1 MTVEA
6 MIVVAMTVTA
16 AADTVTARTVTA
28 TVTVDLTEVATIT
41 TRNGPTATAAMTG
54 ATATR
59 SGQSAA
65 AVITTAVMA
74 ARTGGP
80 DMVGT
85 LSHDRILTE
94 RRMTTGAATTISR
107 EDSRSEV
114 EGITRTPGVI
124 SPVPLVP
131 TTTVGTSANPPRN
144 RRSRLTPKQIRRRGV
159 NPGR

>member
-6 MIVVAMTVTA
+6 MTVEAMTVTA
-16 AADTVTARTVTA
+16 AAAGTVTARTVTA

-85 LSHDRILTE
+85 LSHDRFIFLILLLVRNTKTKMYSA
-94 RRMTTGAATTISR
+94 RAVTGSLLNYTIY
-107 EDSRSEV
+107 
-114 EGITRTPGVI
+114 
-124 SPVPLVP
+124 
-131 TTTVGTSANPPRN
+131 TSA
-144 RRSRLTPKQIRRRGV
+144 
-159 NPGR
+159 

>member
-6 MIVVAMTVTA
+6 MTVEAMTVTAA

-28 TVTVDLTEVATIT
+28 TLTVDLTEVAIT
-41 TRNGPTATAAMTG
+41 TLNGRTATVAMTG
-54 ATATR
+54 VTATR

-114 EGITRTPGVI
+114 EGITKIPGVI

-131 TTTVGTSANPPRN
+131 TTTVE
-144 RRSRLTPKQIRRRGV
+144 
-159 NPGR
+159 